1 MTFQVFHDPYEP
13 CRALQQLQV
22 FSLKFVGSLFVVG
35 LWFYKTRMKNKK
47 QIQTKISKQMQQEV
61 LSKHLK
67 MNNS

>member
-1 MTFQVFHDPYEP
+1 MTFQVFHGLCEP
-13 CRALQQLQV
+13 CRASRQLQV

-35 LWFYKTRMKNKK
+35 CGFTRLERKTKNKY
-47 QIQTKISKQMQQEV
+47 KQMQQEV